1 MHFSKRKSTTFNL
14 HLHCL
19 VLPCHIICH
28 SAVCFRFRSDVAP
41 ASLPLSLARWQ
52 HRLRSLQFQLA
63 KLSSEGQMI
72 IIFHQPSH
80 CPEIRGFPK
89 LNHAWWV
96 EVVCSVAINLTRK
109 HVFFFPKSSAAV
121 VPFRC
126 VHDALGSHEMGKLA
140 CHIYIYIFTKQNSTK
155 HLGKYTMKY
164 HGIPY
169 MLPNILK
176 AKYGISCIYGLK
188 VFFM

>member
-1 MHFSKRKSTTFNL
+1 MSCVWVYRVHYMTPTQTMHFSKSKSTTINL

-109 HVFFFPKSSAAV
+109 HVFFFQSPQL
-121 VPFRC
+121 PLFLF
-126 VHDALGSHEMGKLA
+126 DA
-140 CHIYIYIFTKQNSTK
+140 CTT
-155 HLGKYTMKY
+155 
-164 HGIPY
+164 P
-169 MLPNILK
+169 
-176 AKYGISCIYGLK
+176 
-188 VFFM
+188 